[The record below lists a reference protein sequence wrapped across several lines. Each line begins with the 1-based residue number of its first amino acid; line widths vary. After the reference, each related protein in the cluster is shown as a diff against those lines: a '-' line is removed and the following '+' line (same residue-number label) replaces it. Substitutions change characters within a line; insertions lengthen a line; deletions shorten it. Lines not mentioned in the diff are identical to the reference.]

1 MVGIA
6 LRRREQKVESED
18 ERLLKLF
25 RNRSELKKE
34 FAKLRLE
41 GQRLQDQL
49 QQQEGVTLR
58 SQQQLEQLEGMLA
71 HPVQAANASVFY
83 QLRGVWNHCH
93 RKLTRLG
100 EDLVAHQRDR
110 EMQLDQ
116 NKFNAVNKAAL
127 AVIERHEQQARKQ
140 HQSIG
145 AELELYRQQ
154 YVRYR
159 GFWNYFRRRTIA
171 AQIENLDESH
181 ETAATHLAHC
191 LEQMRDKKAESPPEF
206 GELSLAG
213 RRKIDLVLIAIAQEL
228 YLHFSKGNVSG
239 LAREASVRQVT
250 DVNYGDITECRN
262 MNIQIEKCLRRLPTG
277 QELVAS
283 ARDRV
288 VYLEQ
293 CAGYRLE
300 TDTVPV
306 AGSFARIPLAVG
318 EGGDVRGQRAVNLNV
333 LADEYWEIY
342 SVLLT

>member
-6 LRRREQKVESED
+6 LRRREQKTEPED

-25 RNRSELKKE
+25 RNRTELKKE
-34 FAKLRLE
+34 FAKLRQE
-41 GQRLQDQL
+41 GHRLQEQL

-83 QLRGVWNHCH
+83 QLRGVWNHCR
-93 RKLTRLG
+93 RKLARLG
-100 EDLVAHQRDR
+100 EDLLAHQRNR
-110 EMQLDQ
+110 EMKLDLNQ
-116 NKFNAVNKAAL
+116 FKAASKAAL

-140 HQSIG
+140 NQATG
-145 AELELYRQQ
+145 AELESLRRQ
-154 YVRYR
+154 YLRSR
-159 GFWNYFRRRTIA
+159 GFWNYFKRRKIA
-171 AQIENLDESH
+171 AQIEIADESH
-181 ETAATHLAHC
+181 EAAVTHLEQC
-191 LEQMRDKKAESPPEF
+191 LEQKKMKGAESPPVF
-206 GELSLAG
+206 AGLTVGG
-213 RRKIDLVLIAIAQEL
+213 RRKINLVLIAVAQEL
-228 YLHFSKGNVSG
+228 YLHFRKRNISG

-250 DVNYGDITECRN
+250 DVNYGDINACRDMN
-262 MNIQIEKCLRRLPTG
+262 MRIENCLRSLPSG
-277 QELVAS
+277 QDLVAS

-288 VYLEQ
+288 AYLDH

-306 AGSFARIPLAVG
+306 AGSFAEIPLAVG
-318 EGGDVRGQRAVNLNV
+318 DGGDIRGQNSVSVNV